1 MENTDEQ
8 ESLVGKVIQYREK
21 ATYPHSMVAALLVL
35 PHRIGRRAL
44 SCTVFPVFGSTCMEY
59 VTENI
64 DLRLSAQ

>member
-8 ESLVGKVIQYREK
+8 ESLVGKVIQCREK
-21 ATYPHSMVAALLVL
+21 ATYPHNMVAALLVP
-35 PHRIGRRAL
+35 PHRTERRVL
-44 SCTVFPVFGSTCMEY
+44 SLTVFPVFESTCMEY